1 MRVPKPAFC
10 SPKATPQKSRCVR
23 LRVRRRGDNGQ
34 KSLGSQP
41 VATVPPDGRNAA
53 LRGLNPKR
61 DLKDAYLPRMLTY
74 PVVGVRPAQA
84 RREQQSAPLYL
95 SGRCYGWLRLGYF
108 STKGAVRVA

>member
-1 MRVPKPAFC
+1 MCGFLNRPSARQKP
-10 SPKATPQKSRCVR
+10 
-23 LRVRRRGDNGQ
+23 RRRSRVAFVFASADGEITG
-34 KSLGSQP
+34 KSHG
-41 VATVPPDGRNAA
+41 ARNAA

>member
-1 MRVPKPAFC
+1 MCGFLNRPSARQKPRRRSRVAFVFA
-10 SPKATPQKSRCVR
+10 S
-23 LRVRRRGDNGQ
+23 RRGDNGQ
-34 KSLGSQP
+34 TSP
-41 VATVPPDGRNAA
+41 RVATVPPDGRNAA